1 MNIHTKRL
9 GTVMLAAALVTGGVT
24 AAFSELHAAGGAAQT
39 VQQTQVT
46 LKWNG
51 KTLQTKGLMIKGQT
65 LIPVAALRDD
75 LKLPVSYNTSE
86 KSYTIG
92 AGYNK
97 LKITTGY
104 DELYVNVNGV
114 HTYDMQA
121 RMVSNR
127 LYVPIGHLK
136 AYLGIDAAWNA
147 AAKTVSMTKSQLNSV
162 SIKTVSLSREKSD
175 TMNFDLKYPQ
185 LTGSQAGVDKINA
198 VLKQH
203 EEKVLAEIKKQIK
216 EIGEATADRP
226 YQFESNYAVIY
237 NRGGYISLIVEDY
250 SYFGGAHGST
260 TRTGYTFSL
269 ADGKQLGLGDV
280 LKANPDYKKTLNN
293 KLLKQ
298 VPASNGYLGDFKG
311 LSDQPGFYVTGT
323 GIVIFFQQY
332 EYTAYAAGIPEFPF
346 AFTELL
352 PAGAKPLGK

>member
-1 MNIHTKRL
+1 MNIKTKRL
-9 GTVMLAAALVTGGVT
+9 GTALLAAALVTGGVT
-24 AAFSELHAAGGAAQT
+24 APISELHAAGSASQAA
-39 VQQTQVT
+39 QQTQVT

-51 KTLQTKGLMIKGQT
+51 KALQTKGLMIKGQT

-75 LKLPVSYNTSE
+75 LKLPVSYNASD

-92 AGYNK
+92 ANYNK
-97 LKITTGY
+97 LKIAMGY
-104 DELYVNVNGV
+104 DEPYVNVNGV
-114 HTYDMQA
+114 HTVDMQA
-121 RMVSNR
+121 RMVNNR
-127 LYVPIGHLK
+127 LFVPIGHLK

-162 SIKTVSLSREKSD
+162 SIKTVNLSQEKSD
-175 TMNFDLKYPQ
+175 TVNFDLKYPQ
-185 LTGSQAGVDKINA
+185 LTGNQAGVDKINA

-216 EIGEATADRP
+216 EIGEATPDRP

-237 NRGGYISLIVEDY
+237 NRGGFISLIVDDY
-250 SYFGGAHGST
+250 SYYGGAHGST
-260 TRTGYTFSL
+260 ARTAFTFSL
-269 ADGKQLGLGDV
+269 EDGKQLGLGDV

-298 VPASNGYLGDFKG
+298 VPVSNGYLDGFKG
-311 LSDQPGFYVTGT
+311 LSDKPDFYVTGT

-332 EYTAYAAGIPEFPF
+332 EYTAYAAGIPEFYYAF
-346 AFTELL
+346 ADLL
-352 PAGAKPLGK
+352 PAGAKPFGK